1 MIFDESIKSKGSV
14 FATTIFG
21 LRNQQILSLD
31 ELGNLYV
38 TYNGFNNVKFEDILG
53 GTHQIATKI
62 KLGVVKIGS
71 GLTVSEDGTVSID
84 LNDNPVI
91 KLAFENITGSPNDN
105 TALKTILD
113 GKASLVNGKV
123 PKEQITYEKE
133 INICNDRNSFP
144 ELGFVNTLYIDKTTG
159 RIYYWDVTYKPLL
172 ENQIL
177 QLGDTSTTAYRGDRG
192 KIAYEYSQ
200 IGHVP
205 MDDYTPEKIMELLL
219 QIDTDDS
226 GLNANTLQ
234 GKTADKFQ
242 LVDRRNVANGYAGL
256 DTNGKILT
264 SQLPDIQTSLIE
276 GYYYDLDQLFYNDVD
291 HTSVTIK
298 LAKTLY
304 LDKLTNS
311 IYRWNGNNFIK
322 LEGNN
327 TVNSVNDKTGIVVL
341 TKSDI
346 NLENVD
352 NTTDMDKPI
361 SNAVLEALALKEN
374 NHVKLIFTYFV

>member
-1 MIFDESIKSKGSV
+1 MVINESVISKGSV

-21 LRNQQILSLD
+21 LRNQEILSLD
-31 ELGNLYV
+31 EQGNLYV

-177 QLGDTSTTAYRGDRG
+177 QLGETSTTAYRGDRG
-192 KIAYEYSQ
+192 KLAYEYSL

-234 GKTADKFQ
+234 GKTANEFQ
-242 LVDRRNVANGYAGL
+242 LVDKRNVANGYAGL
-256 DTNGKILT
+256 DNNGKILT

-276 GYYYDLDQLFYNDVD
+276 GYYYDLDQLFYNDIN
-291 HTSVTIK
+291 HTVVTIK

-304 LDKLTNS
+304 LDKLTDS

-327 TVNSVNDKTGIVVL
+327 TVNSVNNKTGTVVL